1 MSYRREL
8 PSGIVIVDTVAAYAA
23 NLEEMQR
30 LVYPTLVSSQ
40 RALAKHYLKHIEM
53 FPEGQFTAL
62 DGVTPVGST
71 ISIRLSEDFLYGKHT
86 FDDIFT
92 GGWCSS
98 HDSEGDWLYGVDVSV
113 YAEYRGRGIARA
125 LYQARHETCRALGL
139 KGQYSMG
146 MLNGYSAVHDVFS
159 IDEYYAKVVA
169 KELVDPT
176 VSMQMKIGF
185 EPVGLVHNYLV
196 DPTCGNACV
205 RLVIPT
211 EKDI

>member
-23 NLEEMQR
+23 SLEEMQR
-30 LVYPTLVSSQ
+30 IVYPTLSSSQ
-40 RALAKHYLKHIEM
+40 RALAEHYLKHIAM

-98 HDSEGDWLYGVDVSV
+98 HDPHGDWLYGVDVSV

-125 LYQARHETCRALGL
+125 LYQARHTACRALGL

-146 MLNGYSAVHDVFS
+146 MLNGYNGVRERYS

-169 KELVDPT
+169 KEIFDPT
-176 VSMQMKIGF
+176 VSMQMKVGF
-185 EPVGLVHNYLV
+185 EPVGLVHDYLE

-211 EKDI
+211 EKEI